1 LQHGHD
7 IRHVVIMRGAR
18 VKLLLLRHQIIA
30 LFAKDGQNNGVTV
43 VVVDPPSSQIK
54 KSKDPLDED
63 EMTIHKQKT
72 DDYIAIARR
81 WPIVLQHGLFR
92 TPRVVQDASS
102 SDAAKLWTSTL
113 FVSTPHSLSSTM

>member
-1 LQHGHD
+1 MQQGHD
-7 IRHVVIMRGAR
+7 IRHVVIMRGVR
-18 VKLLLLRHQIIA
+18 IKLLLLRHQIIA
-30 LFAKDGQNNGVTV
+30 LFAKDGQNNNGVTV

-54 KSKDPLDED
+54 TKKDPLDED
-63 EMTIHKQKT
+63 EMIHKQKT

-92 TPRVVQDASS
+92 TPRVIQDASS
-102 SDAAKLWTSTL
+102 SDAAKLWTSAL